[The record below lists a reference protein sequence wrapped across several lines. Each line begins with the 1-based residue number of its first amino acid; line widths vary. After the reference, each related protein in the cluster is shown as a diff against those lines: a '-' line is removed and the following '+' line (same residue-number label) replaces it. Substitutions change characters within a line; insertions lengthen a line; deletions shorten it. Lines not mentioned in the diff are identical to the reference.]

1 MEKGGRGGQ
10 TKEGNKE
17 REGEESSTY
26 YPLQLIGPD
35 FRSTEMGILNR
46 RTSIRNSYSTQC
58 RFRNPENSE
67 STHDIYIYIALMMS
81 FRKCYHFPFNNVS
94 VNPFICTVNFN
105 TSALAQKFWLFL
117 SHADNNHLIFKNF
130 CRKKKKRI
138 RICIKVHIQVE
149 LILANTAN
157 VWILRL
163 IVMHEFMH
171 NRKQSATMWI

>member
-67 STHDIYIYIALMMS
+67 STHDIN
-81 FRKCYHFPFNNVS
+81 KENVTRLQITTRLKE
-94 VNPFICTVNFN
+94 NTVK
-105 TSALAQKFWLFL
+105 ACCAK
-117 SHADNNHLIFKNF
+117 A
-130 CRKKKKRI
+130 
-138 RICIKVHIQVE
+138 
-149 LILANTAN
+149 TA
-157 VWILRL
+157 
-163 IVMHEFMH
+163 
-171 NRKQSATMWI
+171 